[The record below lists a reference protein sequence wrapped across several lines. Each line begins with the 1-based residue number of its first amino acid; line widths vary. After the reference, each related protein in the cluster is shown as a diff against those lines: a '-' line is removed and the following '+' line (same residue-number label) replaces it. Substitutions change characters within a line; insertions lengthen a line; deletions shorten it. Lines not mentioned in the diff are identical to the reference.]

1 MIIFTCSFYKSKD
14 DIRYEACIEML
25 KQAQQQGITVVV
37 VDASSEE
44 IRQQMS
50 ATGAVRYRRI
60 LHVRDSC

>member
-50 ATGAVRYRRI
+50 ATGTVRYRRI